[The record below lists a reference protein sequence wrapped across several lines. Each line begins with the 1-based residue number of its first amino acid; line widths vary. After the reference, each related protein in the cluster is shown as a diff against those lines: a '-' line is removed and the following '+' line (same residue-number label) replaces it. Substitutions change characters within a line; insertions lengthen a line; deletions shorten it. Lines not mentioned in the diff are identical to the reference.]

1 MYSFAKE
8 MNEIIKL
15 FESTELCIIGDINE
29 DVSLSENKT
38 CFSLF
43 KSKGLY
49 QLVTKPTHDSGT
61 LIDHVYARGTLQIKT
76 DVSDCYYSDHDFVLV
91 NIN

>member
-1 MYSFAKE
+1 MCSFAKE

-15 FESTELCIIGDINE
+15 LEGTELCIIGGINE
-29 DVSLSENKT
+29 DVSLSENRT
-38 CFSLF
+38 CCSLF

-61 LIDHVYARGTLQIKT
+61 LIDHVYTRRTLQIKT
-76 DVSDCYYSDHDFVLV
+76 DVSNCYYSDHDFVLV

>member
-1 MYSFAKE
+1 

-15 FESTELCIIGDINE
+15 FEGTELCIIGDINE
-29 DVSLSENKT
+29 DVSPSENRT
-38 CFSLF
+38 CCLLS

-49 QLVTKPTHDSGT
+49 QLVTKPTHDSGI
-61 LIDHVYARGTLQIKT
+61 LIDHVCTRRTLQIKT
-76 DVSDCYYSDHDFVLV
+76 DGSDCYYSDHDFVLV